1 MNSEVRML
9 LEHRQNQDG
18 QEDMELSDVFQ
29 KTLDYCKVNIYFLRR
44 FKMAFILGVGS
55 YSSDTRGPIW
65 MKLWVCIELAL
76 KLCIVTF
83 LTSG

>member
-29 KTLDYCKVNIYFLRR
+29 KTLDYCKVNIYKIIKFS
-44 FKMAFILGVGS
+44 FECFI
-55 YSSDTRGPIW
+55 YEPILEIQQIQESPNDC
-65 MKLWVCIELAL
+65 KCANNVDAE
-76 KLCIVTF
+76 T
-83 LTSG
+83 TS

>member
-29 KTLDYCKVNIYFLRR
+29 KTLDYCKVNIYKIIKFSFECFIYEPFLEIQQIQESPNDS
-44 FKMAFILGVGS
+44 KCTNNVDAE
-55 YSSDTRGPIW
+55 T
-65 MKLWVCIELAL
+65 
-76 KLCIVTF
+76 
-83 LTSG
+83 TS

>member
-29 KTLDYCKVNIYFLRR
+29 KTLDYCKVNFFRYFYILINR
-44 FKMAFILGVGS
+44 FR
-55 YSSDTRGPIW
+55 D
-65 MKLWVCIELAL
+65 LANSRAIQRL
-76 KLCIVTF
+76 
-83 LTSG
+83 

>member
-29 KTLDYCKVNIYFLRR
+29 KTLDYCKVNIYFCFDFL
-44 FKMAFILGVGS
+44 FINL
-55 YSSDTRGPIW
+55 
-65 MKLWVCIELAL
+65 
-76 KLCIVTF
+76 F
-83 LTSG
+83 

>member
-29 KTLDYCKVNIYFLRR
+29 KTLDYCKVNIYFLFR
-44 FKMAFILGVGS
+44 FKYLLTHFRDSANS
-55 YSSDTRGPIW
+55 R
-65 MKLWVCIELAL
+65 
-76 KLCIVTF
+76 VTQR
-83 LTSG
+83 L

>member
-29 KTLDYCKVNIYFLRR
+29 KTLDYCKVNISFLPRFFDLSTYFRDSANSR
-44 FKMAFILGVGS
+44 
-55 YSSDTRGPIW
+55 
-65 MKLWVCIELAL
+65 
-76 KLCIVTF
+76 VTQR
-83 LTSG
+83 L

>member
-29 KTLDYCKVNIYFLRR
+29 KTLDYCKVNIYKIINFS
-44 FKMAFILGVGS
+44 FECFI
-55 YSSDTRGPIW
+55 YEPILEIQQIQESPNDS
-65 MKLWVCIELAL
+65 KCTNNVDAE
-76 KLCIVTF
+76 T
-83 LTSG
+83 TS

>member
-29 KTLDYCKVNIYFLRR
+29 KTLDYCKVNIYFC
-44 FKMAFILGVGS
+44 FDFFI
-55 YSSDTRGPIW
+55 YEPILEIQQIQESPNDC
-65 MKLWVCIELAL
+65 KCANNVDAE
-76 KLCIVTF
+76 T
-83 LTSG
+83 TS